1 MKYFF
6 FLLTCIVLAF
16 GNTACSKKNANPTPA
31 TSTSSDPTS
40 ATVNG
45 NRVDVQLLLSLVNAQ
60 RRAGCRCGTQQ
71 MPPVPEIRW
80 NSQLEQAAFGH
91 SSDMNTRGYFSHD
104 SRDGRKFTDRI
115 TATGYQFTTAGENI
129 ANGYTNENAVIQG
142 WLNSEG
148 HCRNIMN
155 SSYTE
160 MGVGR
165 AGNYWVQVFARPR

>member
-1 MKYFF
+1 MKYL
-6 FLLTCIVLAF
+6 FLLLIMAIFVF
-16 GNTACSKKNANPTPA
+16 GHTACTKKDVKP
-31 TSTSSDPTS
+31 TSTTTSSIDPTT
-40 ATVNG
+40 ATVSG

-80 NSQLEQAAFGH
+80 NGQLEQAAFGH

-115 TATGYQFTTAGENI
+115 TATGYQFTAAGENI
-129 ANGYTNENAVIQG
+129 ANGYTNENTVIQG

-155 SSYTE
+155 SSYTD

-165 AGNYWVQVFARPR
+165 SGNYWVQVFARPR